1 MIEIQDD
8 IQAKD
13 FFFSFTV
20 RLSKGFQMKSPQLTH
35 PYDTSGSRLWK
46 FSKAETLSAK
56 RDSMCLLNFILNDY
70 VSSCREDP
78 QFNHL

>member
-1 MIEIQDD
+1 
-8 IQAKD
+8 
-13 FFFSFTV
+13 
-20 RLSKGFQMKSPQLTH
+20 MKSPQLTH

-46 FSKAETLSAK
+46 FPKAETLSAK

-70 VSSCREDP
+70 VSSCLEDP